1 MRIIKGIVVV
11 IAAFLTMVS
20 MTFTLVTAMGLLQG
34 NIIGSA
40 SENLYFIGKNI
51 MVTCVSL
58 ALIYLLGRDRDHS
71 MVQQSFRNRKWLL
84 GVSALLL
91 AAFLFVVLQWPA
103 FRSHVN
109 VLMQYG
115 KLSVGMV
122 FGVYIGLL
130 SIIGRI
136 LWRCPKCKR
145 NLPFLGDGR
154 SGLSIVKCP
163 HCKVLLG

>member
-1 MRIIKGIVVV
+1 MRIMKGIVVV
-11 IAAFLTMVS
+11 IAAFVSMVS
-20 MTFTLVTAMGLLQG
+20 MTFILVTTMGLLQG
-34 NIIGSA
+34 NVIGSA
-40 SENLYFIGKNI
+40 SDNLYFIGKNI

-58 ALIYLLGRDRDHS
+58 GLIYLLGRERDHS
-71 MVQQSFRNRKWLL
+71 TVQQSFRNRKWLL
-84 GVSALLL
+84 GVSAFFL
-91 AAFLFVVLQWPA
+91 ATILFVVLQWPV

-109 VLMQYG
+109 VLMQFG

-145 NLPFLGDGR
+145 ILPFLGDGS
-154 SGLSIVKCP
+154 SGLSILKCP
-163 HCKVLLG
+163 HCKVGLG